1 MLTLTKV
8 VAGIGSAGSNCYKDI
23 YKAAKPCMTD
33 RAMTV
38 RSAAAKVSAAQA
50 CCIVGCVTMC
60 VHVCVRPFLC
70 TVLQRRFDPNARLT
84 RSNTSTGVG
93 GLCGFA
99 AEEICNK
106 SLAKRV
112 WLGCCITVTAS

>member
-38 RSAAAKVSAAQA
+38 RCAAAKVS
-50 CCIVGCVTMC
+50 
-60 VHVCVRPFLC
+60 RYLESLC
-70 TVLQRRFDPNARLT
+70 DIQ
-84 RSNTSTGVG
+84 S
-93 GLCGFA
+93 C
-99 AEEICNK
+99 
-106 SLAKRV
+106 
-112 WLGCCITVTAS
+112 